1 MSDGKSILTPELVTS
16 VLLFIRLAMQEVPTL
31 IEAGQ
36 RIIKLLT
43 SGQDPTPEEQAEIDA
58 MLQASHEAWQAKLV
72 AVINVAD
79 S

>member
-58 MLQASHEAWQAKLV
+58 MLQASHEALQAKLV